1 MKRLKKCLA
10 LLIASIMLVAMSST
24 AYARWDYL
32 VLISGTIDID
42 SSNRAHVEVMCT
54 SDATEVDS
62 LTVKCE
68 LQQLDGSWKTIKTWT
83 ESSNGPD
90 LGYEKDYAVY
100 KGYSYRLKITAK
112 AYQGSRQVE
121 SVTEYFDYRYYN

>member
-1 MKRLKKCLA
+1 MKKLKKCFTLLLA
-10 LLIASIMLVAMSST
+10 SSMLMAMSTT

-42 SSNRAHVEVMCT
+42 SWNNAHIEVVCGADGGDVDKLT
-54 SDATEVDS
+54 AT
-62 LTVKCE
+62 CE

-83 ESSNGPD
+83 ESNNNSD
-90 LGYEKDYAVY
+90 LAFEKDYAVY

-121 SVTEYFDYRYYN
+121 SVTEYFDYGYYN